1 MKWSEVALGDRLT
14 RQGLLLFLLLTTFQ
28 WPLALTVKCFTC
40 EGLHCV
46 GEICEGRYCLVSSY
60 ASVWGQTHFGQATH
74 VKGCI
79 NGSLLRRS
87 VKSHCE
93 VYSEGDAAE
102 DIKMCIC
109 NADYCNANIG
119 DKVREHVEFVTCQ
132 CVGPHCGKN
141 SECVGEYCSYVYDSA
156 RKEVHRGCV
165 NRSVPLIERKGQ
177 GACMRPPITG
187 ATVHSGA
194 LHQSTNVETCLCSEN
209 YCNERKPKTLR
220 SRKQQRRCRTKAR
233 LSWNDFPMETS
244 PGHCYGDHCFKVE
257 MTARQSNTRYQAEGC
272 ISFISEKTIVEELS
286 EKGCVEF
293 QSPSLSVKTCFDSQE
308 EVPKRRKEEAEEAE
322 GEEEEEEEEEEK
334 EEDKEVTK
342 GWKKESKQP
351 QKPRPQNIV
360 QETSTESVTG
370 KPEDEG
376 GEEEEDEE
384 EEEGEDEEEE
394 EEEEEDTKKQTGETP
409 PHEGKEEVHK
419 QMAPT
424 AHPSNAVPR
433 AQEEAKTEK
442 EHNEAEDLKD
452 EAEEK
457 REHVNDNTTLVVAFV
472 VIMVIIAVAGLVWK
486 CELHKKIFHS
496 RYQTVAGM

>member
-1 MKWSEVALGDRLT
+1 MKWPEVPLAKRLT
-14 RQGLLLFLLLTTFQ
+14 RESVLLLLLLATVH
-28 WPLALTVKCFTC
+28 WPLARTVKCFTC

-87 VKSHCE
+87 VRSHCE
-93 VYSEGDAAE
+93 VYSDGDSSE

-119 DKVREHVEFVTCQ
+119 DKVREQVEFVTCR
-132 CVGPHCGKN
+132 CEGSHCGSDK
-141 SECVGEYCSYVYDSA
+141 ECVGEYCSYVYDSA
-156 RKEVHRGCV
+156 KKKVHRGCV
-165 NRSVPLIERKGQ
+165 NRSVPLIERKGE

-194 LHQSTNVETCLCSEN
+194 LHQSTNVETCLCSED

-220 SRKQQRRCRTKAR
+220 SRKQQRQCRTKAR
-233 LSWNDFPMETS
+233 LSWNDFPMETK

-257 MTARQSNTRYQAEGC
+257 MTARQSGTHYHAEGC
-272 ISFISEKTIVEELS
+272 ISFINEKTTAEELS

-293 QSPSLSVKTCFDSQE
+293 QSPSLSVKTCFDSQQE
-308 EVPKRRKEEAEEAE
+308 EHKTRKEEIVQ
-322 GEEEEEEEEEEK
+322 EEEEEEEEGEEEEEEK
-334 EEDKEVTK
+334 EEEEKGKKQTKQTQKTRTPKVVHEVT
-342 GWKKESKQP
+342 
-351 QKPRPQNIV
+351 
-360 QETSTESVTG
+360 TEAVPTE
-370 KPEDEG
+370 P
-376 GEEEEDEE
+376 EE
-384 EEEGEDEEEE
+384 EEEYEDEEEE
-394 EEEEEDTKKQTGETP
+394 EEEEEAKEEHTSETP
-409 PHEGKEEVHK
+409 LKEAIHK
-419 QMAPT
+419 QKAYPSST
-424 AHPSNAVPR
+424 EHPSTGALK
-433 AQEEAKTEK
+433 AHEEAK
-442 EHNEAEDLKD
+442 EHKEAESLKH
-452 EAEEK
+452 EEEEEP
-457 REHVNDNTTLVVAFV
+457 EHVNDNTTLVVAFV